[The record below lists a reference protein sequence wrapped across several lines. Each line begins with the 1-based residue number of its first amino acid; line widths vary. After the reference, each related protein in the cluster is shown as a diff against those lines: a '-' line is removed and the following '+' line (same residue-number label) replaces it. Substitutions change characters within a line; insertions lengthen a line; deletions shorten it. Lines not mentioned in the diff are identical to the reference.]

1 MSEEKSYT
9 TEDLLLFIDKL
20 RRENKQLKAELEMY
34 ENGVYYSSENDKLK
48 EVIEEVSKI
57 VENNFLESTLETF
70 VCLKTTEYKNL
81 KKILDK
87 AKEK

>member
-1 MSEEKSYT
+1 MSEEEMTAFNELINGFEIVGSLT
-9 TEDLLLFIDKL
+9 PEGTAFIKRGVQHL
-20 RRENKQLKAELEMY
+20 QQENKQ
-34 ENGVYYSSENDKLK
+34 LK

-57 VENNFLESTLETF
+57 VENNFLESRVEDF

-87 AKEK
+87 VKENK